1 MSEGK
6 LLLDGETTYDRCDN
20 LKPPALCLFHKEE
33 RICPASA
40 VFGTEENYTEIESYS
55 GSLKQ
60 HILICLFLGIEK
72 KKKGNICEEK
82 AESLSREIYCL
93 SSVAVKRGAK
103 KKWVFLSFPENKE
116 DGENSEQI
124 RLFLVFTLTVPN
136 LFCPLTL
143 HGLHSAPTVL

>member
-20 LKPPALCLFHKEE
+20 LKPPALCSFHKEE

-103 KKWVFLSFPENKE
+103 KK
-116 DGENSEQI
+116 
-124 RLFLVFTLTVPN
+124 
-136 LFCPLTL
+136 
-143 HGLHSAPTVL
+143 

>member
-6 LLLDGETTYDRCDN
+6 LLLDGETTYDRYDN
-20 LKPPALCLFHKEE
+20 LKPPALCSFHKEE

-72 KKKGNICEEK
+72 KKKK
-82 AESLSREIYCL
+82 
-93 SSVAVKRGAK
+93 VTFVK
-103 KKWVFLSFPENKE
+103 KKQRVYPE
-116 DGENSEQI
+116 
-124 RLFLVFTLTVPN
+124 RFTAYP
-136 LFCPLTL
+136 
-143 HGLHSAPTVL
+143 VLQ